1 MRNAIKYG
9 LIGLTGYL
17 VGHYEMKYRI
27 MKVLLESRIEKDTKT
42 KEGEA
47 Q

>member
-9 LIGLTGYL
+9 LVGFVGYL
-17 VGHYEMKYRI
+17 VGFYEMKYKV
-27 MKVLLESRIEKDTKT
+27 MKLMLKNQLEKDAKQE
-42 KEGEA
+42 KEEA

>member
-17 VGHYEMKYRI
+17 VGHYEMKYKV
-27 MKVLLESRIEKDTKT
+27 MKILLEGKIEKDKQIE
-42 KEGEA
+42 KE
-47 Q
+47 